1 MSINPGKEPK
11 EEKEEK
17 NSNLN
22 NQNVGEK
29 QLEPKDTV
37 ENYEIETTHSHF
49 NVKEIVEKEQVKTL
63 EKAKDNANKPP
74 NNKSTDYST
83 DNLKN
88 NEIPIR
94 DSLVEL
100 NITNINNENDA
111 NKENDNRDNQN
122 QSFMQRTKSW
132 MSNIWTN
139 VKNYNYRNI
148 LRKTEMED
156 VLDAHGNH
164 IKLPKNRKEKILQK
178 KKNNG
183 ESNLKYG
190 DINYNTYYISSNVN
204 VFYGYP
210 F

>member
-1 MSINPGKEPK
+1 MIIEYSNDHSGVQQYRLLYGLK
-11 EEKEEK
+11 K
-17 NSNLN
+17 NGRNYF
-22 NQNVGEK
+22 
-29 QLEPKDTV
+29 
-37 ENYEIETTHSHF
+37 ENDNAHKIIEIETSE
-49 NVKEIVEKEQVKTL
+49 NVTGRYEARNIFV
-63 EKAKDNANKPP
+63 
-74 NNKSTDYST
+74 
-83 DNLKN
+83 
-88 NEIPIR
+88 
-94 DSLVEL
+94 SL
-100 NITNINNENDA
+100 ENDA